1 MNLTIPLGPKMLE
14 VELNLPDENIV
25 VAQSPIHPHL
35 SFPRIR
41 GERGGAGNWEEL
53 AIEALRHPI
62 GAKRLSEHDFA
73 SKKVTIIVDDKTRST
88 PAYRLIPAVLD
99 ELKHTSVSDSDITFV
114 AACGEHEGMNED
126 EMKAK
131 FGEKILANYRTI
143 YHDAFDTEGLAFCGF
158 SQLANPIWVNK
169 AVAEADFVIAIGRIA
184 LHYNFGYAGG
194 AKMIVPGVVGAET
207 ITYNHAM
214 FCAPNSGVGHLDDH
228 PARQDAEDIAEIVG
242 LDFILNILTN
252 RRSEPIKGFAGHYI
266 AAHRAGV
273 AYGDRHIW
281 GCEVGEPADI
291 TIASSGE
298 SERGWA
304 AFNSTVLHQA
314 SLGTKVGGTLIL
326 FTSFS
331 SLLRKPPNH
340 GQEPNA
346 EDKPSTDP
354 FQQMLDEL
362 SFEELILEYERRNW
376 DLSRYDFHMR
386 RRSLWSE
393 HHVRRPFFDHN
404 VILVGGKVSS
414 RILKRY
420 NATNT
425 ISLNDAID
433 EAIERHGKTARVL
446 VIPEAEST
454 LPLEKFH

>member
-1 MNLTIPLGPKMLE
+1 MNIAIPLGDKILE
-14 VELNLPDENIV
+14 SELHLPDENIV
-25 VAQSPIHPHL
+25 IAQSPTPQQ
-35 SFPRIR
+35 P
-41 GERGGAGNWEEL
+41 GNWEDL
-53 AIEALRHPI
+53 AIEALRNPI
-62 GAKRLSEHDFA
+62 GAKRLSEHNFA
-73 SKKVTIIVDDKTRST
+73 SSKVTIIVDDKTRST

-99 ELKHTSVSDSDITFV
+99 ELKHTSVSDSNITFV

-131 FGEKILANYRTI
+131 LGEEVLSKYKAI
-143 YHDAFDTEGLAFCGF
+143 YHDAFDMESLVFRGF

-194 AKMIVPGVVGAET
+194 AKMIVPGVVGVET

-228 PARQDAEDIAEIVG
+228 PARQDAEDIAGIAG
-242 LDFILNILTN
+242 LNFILNILTN
-252 RRSEPIKGFAGHYI
+252 RRGEPIKGFAGDYI

-273 AYGDRHIW
+273 AYGDRNIW
-281 GCEVGEPADI
+281 GWEIGEPADI
-291 TIASSGE
+291 TIASPGKGE
-298 SERGWA
+298 SRWSP
-304 AFNSTVLHQA
+304 FNSAALHQA
-314 SLGTKVGGTLIL
+314 SLGTKVGGTLIML
-326 FTSFS
+326 T
-331 SLLRKPPNH
+331 N

-346 EDKPSTDP
+346 EDKPPTDP

-376 DLSRYDFHMR
+376 DLSRHAFHMR

-393 HHVRRPFFDHN
+393 HHVRRPFFDHD
-404 VILVGGKVSS
+404 VILVGGKISP

-425 ISLNDAID
+425 IPLNEAID
-433 EAIERHGKTARVL
+433 VAIERHGKNARVL
-446 VIPEAEST
+446 VMPEAAST
-454 LPLEKFH
+454 LPLEKFHETV

>member
-1 MNLTIPLGPKMLE
+1 MNLTIPLGDKILE
-14 VELNLPDENIV
+14 AELNLPDENIV
-25 VAQSPIHPHL
+25 VAQSPTQQPQT
-35 SFPRIR
+35 
-41 GERGGAGNWEEL
+41 GNWEDL
-53 AIEALRHPI
+53 AVEALHYPI
-62 GAKRLSEHDFA
+62 GAKRLSEHNFA

-99 ELKHTSVSDSDITFV
+99 ELKHTSVNDSDITFV
-114 AACGEHEGMNED
+114 AACGEHEGMSED

-131 FGEKILANYRTI
+131 FGEEILTKYRTI
-143 YHDAFDTEGLAFCGF
+143 YHDAFDVAGLAFCGF

-169 AVAEADFVIAIGRIA
+169 AVAETDFVIAIGRIA

-194 AKMIVPGVVGAET
+194 AKMIVPGVVGGET

-228 PARQDAEDIAEIVG
+228 PARQDAEDIAKIVG

-252 RRSEPIKGFAGHYI
+252 RRNEPIKGFAGHYI
-266 AAHRAGV
+266 NAHRAGV
-273 AYGDRHIW
+273 AHGDRHVW
-281 GCEVGEPADI
+281 GCEIGEPADI
-291 TIASSGE
+291 TIASPGKDA
-298 SERGWA
+298 RGWSPFNGA
-304 AFNSTVLHQA
+304 ALQQA
-314 SLGTKVGGTLIL
+314 ALGTKVGGTLIL
-326 FTSFS
+326 LT
-331 SLLRKPPNH
+331 N

-346 EDKPSTDP
+346 EDKPSTDL

-376 DLSRYDFHMR
+376 DISRHAFHMR

-404 VILVGGKVSS
+404 VILVGGKISP

-425 ISLNDAID
+425 IPLNDAIN
-433 EAIERHGKTARVL
+433 EAIERHGKNARML
-446 VIPEAEST
+446 VMPEAAST
-454 LPLEKFH
+454 LPLEKFHETA